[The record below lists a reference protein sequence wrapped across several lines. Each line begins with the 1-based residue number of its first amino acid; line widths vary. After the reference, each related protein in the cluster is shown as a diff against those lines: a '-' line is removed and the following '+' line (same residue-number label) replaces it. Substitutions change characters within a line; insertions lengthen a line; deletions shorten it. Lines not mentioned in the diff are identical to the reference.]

1 MWHICLSFV
10 NGTRE
15 EEGKAVLWHSGM
27 IGEQAGA
34 VTCILNI
41 EHQLTG
47 AKPYDLDPGASD
59 LIDTLPTLG
68 LVCLSTVLDT
78 CLCKSFPMDLVS
90 GFLNHVVVQVVVQV
104 VSCSPVWQTSWLNY
118 LSPKSNCF
126 ARVPNEWWNKILTE
140 TSVFRLVCTTQTA
153 SHSPAPSHP
162 GRNKSEQ
169 GSGRMPGKGEDNTPG
184 IREVV
189 PLSDMPR
196 LLFQKGSPRTA
207 KCQPCPIMHQHQ
219 YNERAVATFKF
230 CRW

>member
-140 TSVFRLVCTTQTA
+140 TSVF
-153 SHSPAPSHP
+153 SPGLYHTNRQSFTSSIPSREEQVRAGVRENARE
-162 GRNKSEQ
+162 GR
-169 GSGRMPGKGEDNTPG
+169 G
-184 IREVV
+184 
-189 PLSDMPR
+189 
-196 LLFQKGSPRTA
+196 
-207 KCQPCPIMHQHQ
+207 
-219 YNERAVATFKF
+219 
-230 CRW
+230 